1 MDIIILKL
9 FYNEYQTIPQISL
22 KLNMN
27 EDEID
32 NIISYYYNKYFIN
45 IPLQYIIIPDE
56 YNKALFE
63 QYGIKPIELN

>member
-9 FYNEYQTIPQISL
+9 FYNEYHTIPQISL

-45 IPLQYIIIPDE
+45 IPFEYIIIPDE
-56 YNKALFE
+56 YNLALF
-63 QYGIKPIELN
+63 QKYGIQPIELN

>member
-1 MDIIILKL
+1 
-9 FYNEYQTIPQISL
+9 
-22 KLNMN
+22 MN